1 VTFYFYKWFGGGAWS
16 VFICKVHLNLIF
28 FLPGIFFA
36 GISFGQQQASLPVQ
50 MYEQALKGSQQLFNG
65 TEYFKYKSYSGE
77 HPYYLSDQYIV
88 GTLNYDGVSY
98 PAVPLYYDI
107 HKDQLITPYYFD
119 GSWMAFVGELVQ
131 NFKLKD
137 HSFSYFRA
145 MKGDLPGSGFYEVLY
160 SGKSKLIA
168 RHRKIYSEQIDGME
182 VIRAFKQ
189 SVEYYL
195 LKGDR
200 SFRLNENEKIPQALK
215 DQKNE
220 LRNFL
225 RKNPKAT
232 LSDLVRHYDSIQ

>member
-1 VTFYFYKWFGGGAWS
+1 MILYFYKWFAGGERS
-16 VFICKVHLNLIF
+16 VFICNVQLKLIF
-28 FLPGIFFA
+28 CLPGIFFA
-36 GISFGQQQASLPVQ
+36 GHLFGQQQASLPIQ

-77 HPYYLSDQYIV
+77 HPYFLSDQYIV
-88 GTLNYDGVSY
+88 GSLDYDGVFY

-145 MKGDLPGSGFYEVLY
+145 MKGDLPGAGFYEVLY
-160 SGKSKLIA
+160 SGKTILIV
-168 RHRKIYSEQIDGME
+168 RHRKIYSEQIEGME

-189 SVEYYL
+189 TIEYYL
-195 LKGDR
+195 LKNDR
-200 SFRLNENEKIPQALK
+200 SFRLNENEKIPQVLK
-215 DQKNE
+215 DQKTE

-232 LSDLVRHYDSIQ
+232 LSDIVRQYDLIK